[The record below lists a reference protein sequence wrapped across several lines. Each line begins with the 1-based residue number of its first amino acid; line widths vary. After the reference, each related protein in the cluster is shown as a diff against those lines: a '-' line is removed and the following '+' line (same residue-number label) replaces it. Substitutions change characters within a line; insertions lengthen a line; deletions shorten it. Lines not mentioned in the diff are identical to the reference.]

1 MRISEPLK
9 ALKESLFA
17 KLYFAQ
23 AISLLG
29 DAFTWM
35 GIALLAF
42 ELGNSESRLLSF
54 YRFFLMRSGRIVP
67 QEP

>member
-1 MRISEPLK
+1 MRFSEPLK
-9 ALKESLFA
+9 ALKEPLFA
-17 KLYFAQ
+17 KLYLAQ
-23 AISLLG
+23 AISLG

>member
-42 ELGNSESRLLSF
+42 ELGKGQSAKILAR
-54 YRFFLMRSGRIVP
+54 
-67 QEP
+67 